1 MTKRLNNL
9 ILISFKYLIFCGALL
24 SCEESFN
31 PQLDPK
37 YENLLVVEG
46 EITNSPG
53 PYVIK
58 LSYAVSLNSIAQ
70 IPATGATVVITDD
83 FGNNEPLFESTEGT
97 YLTSTAGFHGIAGR
111 QYKISITLPNG
122 KSYTSDF
129 QLLKTPPVIS
139 LVYPQVE
146 YQIDETLP
154 YDLAGYRF
162 YVNAEIP
169 AGETVYYLWK
179 LTSTFKYSA
188 DLIIRWIYDGQLRP
202 FTNFDSLRYCW
213 STNRISSFYLFHN
226 ENLEITEL
234 NSFPLHFVGTDVRD
248 LSIRYS
254 LLTEQYSISKIA
266 YEFWSKV
273 KEQNESLGELYSK
286 QPFQIRGN
294 VFNPENADEPVLG
307 FFMVAGK
314 SEHRIF
320 VNRPEAP
327 VIMRYGE
334 CVLVEQ
340 DYMNFGTIFLST
352 PAEWPE
358 FATIDINGS
367 NAYPPQSCL
376 DCRENGG
383 VIEKPDFWI
392 DN

>member
-1 MTKRLNNL
+1 MTKQLINL
-9 ILISFKYLIFCGALL
+9 MLKSFKYLIICGLLL

-31 PQLDPK
+31 PQLEPK
-37 YENLLVVEG
+37 YDNLLVVEG
-46 EITNSPG
+46 EITNTPG
-53 PYVIK
+53 PYRII
-58 LSYAVSLNSIAQ
+58 LSYSGSLDTKQ
-70 IPATGATVVITDD
+70 ILPATSALVEIIDD
-83 FGNNEPLFESTEGT
+83 MGNQELLSETIPGT
-97 YLTSTAGFHGIAGR
+97 YLTHPEGIHGQEGR
-111 QYKISITLPNG
+111 QYKINITLPNG
-122 KSYTSDF
+122 KKYTSDF

-154 YDLAGYRF
+154 YDPAGYRF
-162 YVNAEIP
+162 YVNTEIP
-169 AGETVYYLWK
+169 EGDTVYYMWK
-179 LTSTFKYSA
+179 LTSTYKYAA
-188 DLIIRWIYDGQLRP
+188 DLVIRWIYDGQLRP

-213 STNRISSFYLFHN
+213 TTYRISAFYLFQN
-226 ENLEITEL
+226 EHLEITEL
-234 NSFPLHFVGTDVRD
+234 NDFPLHFVGTDVRD

-254 LLTEQYSISKIA
+254 LLTEQYSISKNA

-273 KEQNESLGELYSK
+273 KEQNESMGELYSK

-314 SEHRIF
+314 SENRIF

-340 DYMNFGTIFLST
+340 DYMNFGSIFRSN
-352 PAEWPE
+352 PSEWPE